1 MQVVGL
7 IIALLF
13 AALIYAVFRSRS
25 PKIVGQIG
33 ERRVYSILTRL
44 PDEYYLYNN
53 VLLKM
58 KNGRTMQIDH
68 IVVSP
73 YGIFVIETKN
83 YQGIIIGN
91 GNSDQWRQ
99 NIWGNEYSLYNP
111 EMQNLS
117 HVSVLKQILPYKAG
131 CNAHSIVVFMD
142 KARLNLRN
150 IKESVI
156 YAHELLGEIES
167 YTTVVF
173 SSGEVNEINDIL
185 RKSYIVDEEAEK
197 THNAEV
203 WQAKHHRAQSVASGI
218 CPLCGGRLVLRRG
231 CYGSFYGCSNYPEC
245 KFTRQQTDIP

>member
-1 MQVVGL
+1 MQFVTLVVV
-7 IIALLF
+7 LLF

-25 PKIVGQIG
+25 PKVIGHIG
-33 ERRVYSILTRL
+33 ERRVYTILTRL

-53 VLLKM
+53 VLLKT

-91 GNSDQWRQ
+91 GNSDEWRQ

-117 HVSVLKQILPYKAG
+117 HISALKQILPYKAG
-131 CNAHSIVVFMD
+131 CNIHSIVVFMD

-150 IKESVI
+150 IKERVI
-156 YAHELLGEIES
+156 YSHELLGEIES
-167 YTTVVF
+167 YKAVIFTNE
-173 SSGEVNEINDIL
+173 EVNEINNIL
-185 RKSYIVDEEAEK
+185 HKSYIVDEDASK
-197 THNAEV
+197 IHNAEV
-203 WQAKHHRAQSVASGI
+203 RQAKYKRNARVASGI
-218 CPLCGGRLVLRRG
+218 CPLCGGRLVLRHGR
-231 CYGSFYGCSNYPEC
+231 YGSFYGCSNYPKC
-245 KFTRQQTDIP
+245 KFTR